1 MKMWKTYKDNDADN
15 YRQQTNDQKCS
26 HEPLAGSGE
35 LKCIVHVFDLDNT
48 LQFQASH
55 CYIFA
60 VAEEMKYLYANQI
73 IWCKTCPFLSYFV
86 FIYFLLIWIVI

>member
-1 MKMWKTYKDNDADN
+1 MKMWKTFKGNDADN

-48 LQFQASH
+48 LQLQA
-55 CYIFA
+55 IIVTFFA
-60 VAEEMKYLYANQI
+60 VAEEMK
-73 IWCKTCPFLSYFV
+73 C
-86 FIYFLLIWIVI
+86 